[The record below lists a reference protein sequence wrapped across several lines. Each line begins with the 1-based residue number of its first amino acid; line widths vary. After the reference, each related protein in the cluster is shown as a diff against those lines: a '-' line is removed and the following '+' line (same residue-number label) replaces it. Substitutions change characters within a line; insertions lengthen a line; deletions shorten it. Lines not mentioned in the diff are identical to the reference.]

1 METDWSLRFIKL
13 AQYLST
19 WSKDPSTKVGCVIV
33 GADREILSTGFNGF
47 PRGIGDDD
55 RLNDRAKKYPIICHA
70 EENAILHAARN
81 GIPLKGSFLYVSSL
95 PPCARCARM
104 IIQTGIS
111 VVAHVEQEVP
121 ERWREEVET
130 SANLF
135 AEAGVLVQPLRVF

>member
-1 METDWSLRFIKL
+1 
-13 AQYLST
+13 
-19 WSKDPSTKVGCVIV
+19 
-33 GADREILSTGFNGF
+33 
-47 PRGIGDDD
+47 
-55 RLNDRAKKYPIICHA
+55 
-70 EENAILHAARN
+70 
-81 GIPLKGSFLYVSSL
+81 
-95 PPCARCARM
+95 M